1 MNTMRLRTL
10 LSLCVAVLAASA
22 QQARADGGVV
32 VIGHSGLE
40 RMDPA
45 TVQRIYTGRV
55 VELGGVAVKPI
66 NVSAGSPT
74 RQRFLQ
80 VFLNQDDEN
89 YIAYW
94 TVRRYIGKGVPPKE
108 VANASEVIR
117 YVQSTPGAIGYIDES
132 SVTPGLNIL
141 LR

>member
-1 MNTMRLRTL
+1 MRLRAL
-10 LSLCVAVLAASA
+10 LPLCVAVLAAFA

-40 RMDPA
+40 RIDPT

-55 VELGGVAVKPI
+55 VELGGVSVKPI

-74 RQRFLQ
+74 RQRFLH

-108 VANASEVIR
+108 VADTSEVIR